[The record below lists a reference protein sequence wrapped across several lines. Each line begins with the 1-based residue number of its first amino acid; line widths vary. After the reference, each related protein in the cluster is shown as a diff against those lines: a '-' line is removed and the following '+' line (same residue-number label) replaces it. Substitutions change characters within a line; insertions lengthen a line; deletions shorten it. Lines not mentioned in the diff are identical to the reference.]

1 MPGDHGGRPR
11 DGGLPMGD
19 RPAGGATLGGLT
31 RKCGKNGNA
40 EANAEQNSPPIP
52 AHRWRRSHGGEPS
65 GELCGRHPST
75 PAGR

>member
-1 MPGDHGGRPR
+1 VAREMAAFLWAIGQQ
-11 DGGLPMGD
+11 
-19 RPAGGATLGGLT
+19 ALGGLT
-31 RKCGKNGNA
+31 TKCGKNGTT